1 MEKKQ
6 EKNEKKDAE
15 SIFDFLPGAEK
26 GKVVTRF
33 APEPSGYLHI
43 GHVKAAMLAYYCA
56 KHFDGKMILSTIQIH
71 PKKKANFSRV

>member
-6 EKNEKKDAE
+6 EKKEKKDAE

-33 APEPSGYLHI
+33 IVLNITKE
-43 GHVKAAMLAYYCA
+43 K
-56 KHFDGKMILSTIQIH
+56 
-71 PKKKANFSRV
+71 

>member
-33 APEPSGYLHI
+33 APEPSGI
-43 GHVKAAMLAYYCA
+43 
-56 KHFDGKMILSTIQIH
+56 FI
-71 PKKKANFSRV
+71 